1 MTVLSSAAGDVVTG
15 LVTVAR
21 DSAGFRDPS
30 TNGTDVP
37 VFDGSIVSGSSAG
50 TAVVIGGTGEPDG
63 LQRPVRFQ
71 SGWHDLD
78 RTLEERGT
86 VQCSVVTWSGDA
98 NPTTFADQRATVFD
112 ALADLDAALRANNLV
127 LDVGVSRVLWTVI
140 SGGELLQG
148 VTSKGTRTNLQF
160 GIDYYAYLTV
170 T

>member
-1 MTVLSSAAGDVVTG
+1 MTVLSVAAGDVVTG
-15 LVTVAR
+15 LVTVTRAA
-21 DSAGFRDPS
+21 AGFKNP
-30 TNGTDVP
+30 TANTAGVP
-37 VFDGSIVSGSSAG
+37 VYDGSIVSGASVGS
-50 TAVVIGGTGEPDG
+50 AVVIGGTGEPDG

-86 VQCSVVTWSGDA
+86 VQCSVVVWSGDA
-98 NPTTFADQRATVFD
+98 NPDTFSDQRAAAFAVLEDLDT
-112 ALADLDAALRANNLV
+112 ALRDTAGDLDA
-127 LDVGVSRVLWTVI
+127 GVTRVLWTVV

-160 GIDYYAYLTV
+160 GIDYFAYLTV

>member
-1 MTVLSSAAGDVVTG
+1 MTVLSVAAGDVVTG

-21 DSAGFRDPS
+21 AATGFRAPTES
-30 TNGTDVP
+30 GSDVP
-37 VFDGSIVSGSSAG
+37 VFDGAIVSGSSVG

-63 LQRPVRFQ
+63 PQRPVRFQ

-78 RTLEERGT
+78 LTLEERGT
-86 VQCSVVTWSGDA
+86 VQCSIVVWSGDA
-98 NPTTFADQRATVFD
+98 NPDTFADQRAAAFAV
-112 ALADLDAALRANNLV
+112 LEDLDTALRSYTGS
-127 LDVGVSRVLWTVI
+127 LDAGVTRVLWTVL